1 MKRVESGR
9 SETRPGRDRATAR
22 RAAIAYGGAVEAVIA
37 IGVGAGIGYLLDRS
51 FETAPAFLLVGL
63 VAGFGSFVLLIV
75 RMTRKLAEISEDD
88 ATTSNEN

>member
-1 MKRVESGR
+1 VKRVDSGR
-9 SETRPGRDRATAR
+9 SGTRSGRDRATAR
-22 RAAIAYGGAVEAVIA
+22 RAAVAYGGAVEAVLA
-37 IGVGAGIGYLLDRS
+37 IGVGAGIGYWLDRS
-51 FETAPAFLLVGL
+51 FETAPAFLLAGI